1 MNLKMQSYMCVL
13 SLMVDNY
20 LVDASAMA
28 TDMNVATSKYV
39 SRHCHRFPSPLRS
52 GL

>member
-39 SRHCHRFPSPLRS
+39 FCLLVSRSESRPDP
-52 GL
+52 